1 MLERPSYLRD
11 STEMSTDPFSDILK
25 FTNAESLVTGGFT
38 AGGAWA
44 IRFPAPDKIKFFA
57 VVKGRCWVRIEDEA
71 APIHFETGDVG
82 LLSAKRSFVLASDP
96 SVPPVDAMPVFS
108 GAGGKPVALGNGSD
122 FAHIGGHVL
131 LDPTSGRLLAD
142 VLPPWIHV
150 PAASPQA
157 AAFRWLLDQLVE
169 ERAAE
174 QPGTQLASA
183 QLAQLLFIQI
193 LRAHLKT
200 SDPMP
205 AGWLRA
211 LGDARIAPALRLMHG
226 DPGRAWHLDE
236 LAKACAMSRTTFAFH
251 FKSIAGLA
259 PLTYLTEWRMR
270 LAERALREEA
280 VPVAVVGQSL
290 GYASESAFSNA
301 FKRVTGNS
309 PRAYR
314 NGARD
319 LGSYATGSQVNGA
332 HSRVAPTSA
341 ASPPGSEDIA
351 DVKYG

>member
-1 MLERPSYLRD
+1 MNA
-11 STEMSTDPFSDILK
+11 DPFSDILK

-57 VVKGRCWVRIEDEA
+57 IVKGECWVSIEGEA
-71 APIHFETGDVG
+71 EPLHFETGDVG

-96 SVPPVDAMPVFS
+96 SLPPVDAMGLFS
-108 GAGGKPVALGNGSD
+108 GAGKAVAILGDGTD

-131 LDPTSGRLLAD
+131 LDPASGRLLAD

-150 PAASPQA
+150 PAASQQA

-169 ERAAE
+169 ERASDL
-174 QPGTQLASA
+174 PGAPLASA

-200 SDPMP
+200 SGAMP

-211 LGDARIAPALRLMHG
+211 LGDARVAPALRLMHG

-236 LAKACAMSRTTFAFH
+236 LARSCAMSRTTFASH
-251 FKSIAGLA
+251 FKAVAGVA
-259 PLTYLTEWRMR
+259 PLSYLTQWRMR
-270 LAERALREEA
+270 LAERTLRDEA
-280 VPVAVVGQSL
+280 TAVAVLGQSL
-290 GYASESAFSNA
+290 GYTSESAFSSA
-301 FKRVTGNS
+301 FKRVTGIS
-309 PRAYR
+309 PKAYR
-314 NGARD
+314 NAARASAPHIA
-319 LGSYATGSQVNGA
+319 GSRSNAA
-332 HSRVAPTSA
+332 AP
-341 ASPPGSEDIA
+341 G
-351 DVKYG
+351 

>member
-1 MLERPSYLRD
+1 
-11 STEMSTDPFSDILK
+11 MSSDPFSDILK
-25 FTNAESLVTGGFT
+25 FTSAESLVTGGFT

-57 VVKGRCWVRIEDEA
+57 VVKGRYWVRIDGGTE
-71 APIHFETGDVG
+71 PVHFATGDVG
-82 LLSAKRSFVLASDP
+82 LLAAKRSFVLASNLD
-96 SVPPVDAMPVFS
+96 VVPVDAMSVFS
-108 GAGGKPVALGNGSD
+108 GTGRTAAQLGDGAD

-131 LDPTSGRLLAD
+131 LDPASGRLLAD

-169 ERAAE
+169 ESRAE

-200 SDPMP
+200 SAPMP

-211 LGDARIAPALRLMHG
+211 LGDPRIAPALRLMHG
-226 DPGRAWHLDE
+226 DPARAWHLDE

-251 FKSIAGLA
+251 FRTIAGVA
-259 PLTYLTEWRMR
+259 PLNYLTAWRMR
-270 LAERALREEA
+270 LAERTLREENTSIA
-280 VPVAVVGQSL
+280 AIAQSL
-290 GYASESAFSNA
+290 GYASESAFSTA
-301 FKRVTGNS
+301 FKRVTGSS
-309 PRAYR
+309 PKAYR
-314 NGARD
+314 V
-319 LGSYATGSQVNGA
+319 AT
-332 HSRVAPTSA
+332 RVPNCHVSESA
-341 ASPPGSEDIA
+341 LKR
-351 DVKYG
+351 VR

>member
-1 MLERPSYLRD
+1 
-11 STEMSTDPFSDILK
+11 MSADPFSDILK
-25 FTNAESLVTGGFT
+25 FTHAESLVTGGFT
-38 AGGAWA
+38 AGGSWA

-57 VVKGRCWVRIEDEA
+57 VVKGHCWVSVEGEA
-71 APIHFETGDVG
+71 EPIHFETGDVG

-96 SVPPVDAMPVFS
+96 NLPPVDAMSLFS
-108 GAGGKPVALGNGSD
+108 GAGRTMAALGDGSD

-131 LDPTSGRLLAD
+131 LDPASGRLLAD

-169 ERAAE
+169 ERATE

-200 SDPMP
+200 SALMP

-211 LGDARIAPALRLMHG
+211 LGDPRIAPALRLMHG
-226 DPGRAWHLDE
+226 DPGRPWHLDE
-236 LAKACAMSRTTFAFH
+236 LARACAMSRTTFAFH
-251 FKSIAGLA
+251 FKNVAGVA

-270 LAERALREEA
+270 LAERALREETT
-280 VPVAVVGQSL
+280 PVAVVGQSL

-301 FKRVTGNS
+301 FKRVMGNS
-309 PRAYR
+309 PKAHRNAARALR
-314 NGARD
+314 GTA
-319 LGSYATGSQVNGA
+319 LQ
-332 HSRVAPTSA
+332 
-341 ASPPGSEDIA
+341 
-351 DVKYG
+351 